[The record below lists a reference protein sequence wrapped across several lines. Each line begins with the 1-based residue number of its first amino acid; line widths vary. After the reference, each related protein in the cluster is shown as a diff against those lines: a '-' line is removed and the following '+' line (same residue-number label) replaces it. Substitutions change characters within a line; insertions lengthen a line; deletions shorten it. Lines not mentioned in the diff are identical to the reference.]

1 MSTVTFTREVVYLA
15 MANMLSSGD
24 PSSKPCV
31 FSKPDTN
38 VKIDVGVILSV
49 PRANLKKNK
58 LLS

>member
-1 MSTVTFTREVVYLA
+1 MSTVTFTRELVYL
-15 MANMLSSGD
+15 ANMLSSGD

-31 FSKPDTN
+31 FFKPDTN
-38 VKIDVGVILSV
+38 VKIDVGGILSV

>member
-1 MSTVTFTREVVYLA
+1 
-15 MANMLSSGD
+15 MLSSGD

-49 PRANLKKNK
+49 PRANFKKNK